1 LVVGSAP
8 QREARPAW
16 FSREAFDTFEVIL
29 GRMDQVATSGGATS
43 GATIALMYHA
53 LWSVPDDLAGADS
66 HYAVAVPRFVEQLA
80 LCGRIGGAA
89 VSARDWLSG
98 RPGVIV
104 TFDDGHLSN
113 HRLGFPALRAAGA
126 SADFF
131 VNPAQVGTRGFA
143 GWPELREMADA
154 GMSIQSHGL
163 DHRSYLT
170 TLSPSRLREELRRAR
185 LEIEEKV
192 GQPVTLL
199 APPGGR
205 APQNLEQIA
214 QEVGYTH
221 VFGSNPATIS
231 RDGGGHTHGRFAVT
245 AGLDQG
251 AFESLLRGG
260 RARLR
265 AQLRYALLALAKRA
279 LGDGRYERARAR
291 VTGTSVEH

>member
-1 LVVGSAP
+1 M
-8 QREARPAW
+8 E
-16 FSREAFDTFEVIL
+16 
-29 GRMDQVATSGGATS
+29 QVATSSGARTGATT

-53 LWSVPDDLAGADS
+53 LWVVDDDKAGADP
-66 HYAVAVPRFVEQLA
+66 HYAVPLPRFAEQLA
-80 LCGRIGGAA
+80 LCQRIGGGA

-98 RPGVIV
+98 QAGVIL

-113 HRLGFPALRAAGA
+113 HRLGFPTLRAAGA
-126 SADFF
+126 GADFF
-131 VNPAQVGTRGFA
+131 VNPAQVGTSGFA
-143 GWPELREMADA
+143 SWAELREMAEA

-163 DHRSYLT
+163 DHRNYLT
-170 TLSPSRLREELRRAR
+170 TLPPSRLREDLRRAR

-214 QEVGYTH
+214 REVGYSH
-221 VFGSNPATIS
+221 VFGSNPGTIG
-231 RDGGGHTHGRFAVT
+231 RDGRYSHGRFAVT
-245 AGLDQG
+245 AGLDQP

-265 AQLRYALLALAKRA
+265 AQLRYGVLALAKRA
-279 LGDGRYERARAR
+279 LGDDLYERTRAR
-291 VTGTSVEH
+291 FTGTSVEH